1 VENNHPV
8 LLYPSERYNEGMRD
22 ASSTSK
28 NGKIAELERR
38 QNVAASL
45 RETLAVLNTN
55 LPLEKLLNYIVNQ
68 ACPLLNADAAAIY
81 HLQMNGILTIQG
93 LVGLSNEYIKYGNIP
108 LGKMAT
114 GNAALTKKPIFIY
127 DTKDLLNEPGVTP
140 DLELAVNKL
149 SNEFSSLLSV
159 PIEIREENY
168 GSLTLYYRKQHSVTD
183 EEISLAKDFSI
194 QAALAI
200 DNARMRTQ
208 IQQDA
213 VAEERNRL
221 ARELHD
227 SVTQNLFSANL
238 IADTLP
244 IIMQR
249 NPQKGL
255 EGLDELR
262 LLTRGALTEMRSLLL
277 ELRPHALEDTPL
289 DDLLR
294 QLAETATGRLRKP
307 VKLDIQGR
315 AFLPADIRLT
325 FYRIT
330 QESLNNIF
338 KHAEAENIEIIL
350 QITPNIADGSCQ
362 KAVLLIK
369 DDGCGFR
376 EMPESAIHLGFN
388 IMKERAQS
396 VGAILEITSKVNI
409 GTNIQ
414 LSWDAHVEEENVSR

>member
-1 VENNHPV
+1 
-8 LLYPSERYNEGMRD
+8 MRD
-22 ASSTSK
+22 ARSTSQ

-81 HLQMNGILTIQG
+81 HLQVNGILTIQG

-127 DTKDLLNEPGVTP
+127 NTRELLDEPGVTP
-140 DLELAVNKL
+140 DLVKAVDKL
-149 SNEFSSLLSV
+149 SSEFSSLLSV
-159 PIEIREENY
+159 PIEIRDENY
-168 GSLTLYYRKQHSVTD
+168 GSLTLYYRKQHNVTE
-183 EEISLAKDFSI
+183 EEISLARDFSI

-208 IQQDA
+208 IEQDA

-227 SVTQNLFSANL
+227 SVTQSLFSANL
-238 IADTLP
+238 IADTIP

-249 NPQKGL
+249 NPQKAI

-262 LLTRGALTEMRSLLL
+262 LLTKGALSEMRSLLL
-277 ELRPHALEDTPL
+277 ELRPNALEDSAL
-289 DDLLR
+289 EDLFH
-294 QLAETATGRLRKP
+294 QLAETASGRLRKQ
-307 VKLDIQGR
+307 VKLTIHGQ

-325 FYRIT
+325 FYRIA
-330 QESLNNIF
+330 QEALNNII
-338 KHAEAENIEIIL
+338 KHAEADNIEISLSLI
-350 QITPNIADGSCQ
+350 PDEVDGTC
-362 KAVLLIK
+362 KNAVLLIK
-369 DDGCGFR
+369 DDGCGFK

-388 IMKERAQS
+388 IMKERAQNA
-396 VGAILEITSKVNI
+396 GASLKINSKVNC
-409 GTNIQ
+409 GTSIQ
-414 LSWDAHVEEENVSR
+414 LSWNANEEEIRVND

>member
-1 VENNHPV
+1 MQDPN
-8 LLYPSERYNEGMRD
+8 
-22 ASSTSK
+22 STSQ
-28 NGKIAELERR
+28 NGRLAELQRR
-38 QNVAASL
+38 QSVAASL

-55 LPLEKLLNYIVNQ
+55 LPLEKLLNHIVNQ
-68 ACPLLNADAAAIY
+68 ACPLLSADAAAIY

-114 GNAALTKKPIFIY
+114 GNAALTKKPIFVFN
-127 DTKDLLNEPGVTP
+127 TKELLEEPGITQ
-140 DLELAVNKL
+140 DLVIAVEKL

-168 GSLTLYYRKQHSVTD
+168 GSLTLYYRKQHNVTE

-200 DNARMRTQ
+200 DNARMRMQ

-244 IIMQR
+244 ILMER
-249 NPQKGL
+249 NPQKAE

-262 LLTRGALTEMRSLLL
+262 LLTKGALSEMRSLLL

-289 DDLLR
+289 EDLLD
-294 QLAETATGRLRKP
+294 QLSETASGRLRKP
-307 VKLDIQGR
+307 VKLNIQGQ
-315 AFLPADIRLT
+315 AFLPSEIRLT
-325 FYRIT
+325 FYRIA
-330 QESLNNIF
+330 QEALNNII
-338 KHAEAENIEIIL
+338 KHAEAENIEISL
-350 QITPNIADGSCQ
+350 SKTPDNLDGSCK

-369 DDGCGFR
+369 DDGVGFR

-396 VGAILEITSKVNI
+396 VGAELEINSKINLGTTIQISWKPEKKEEHVN
-409 GTNIQ
+409 G
-414 LSWDAHVEEENVSR
+414 

>member
-1 VENNHPV
+1 
-8 LLYPSERYNEGMRD
+8 MRD
-22 ASSTSK
+22 ASSISR
-28 NGKIAELERR
+28 NGKIAELQRR
-38 QNVAASL
+38 QSVAASL

-55 LPLEKLLNYIVNQ
+55 LPLEKLLNHIVNQ

-114 GNAALTKKPIFIY
+114 GNAALTKKPIFILN
-127 DTKDLLNEPGVTP
+127 TKELLEEPGIAQ
-140 DLELAVNKL
+140 DLVIAVEKL

-168 GSLTLYYRKQHSVTD
+168 GSLTLYYRNQHSVTE

-200 DNARMRTQ
+200 DNARMRMQ

-213 VAEERNRL
+213 VTEERNRL

-244 IIMQR
+244 ILMKR
-249 NPQKGL
+249 NPQKAE

-262 LLTRGALTEMRSLLL
+262 LLTRGALSEMRSLLL

-289 DDLLR
+289 EDLLR
-294 QLAETATGRLRKP
+294 QLAETASGRLRKP
-307 VKLDIQGR
+307 VMLNIQGQ
-315 AFLPADIRLT
+315 AFLPAEIRLT
-325 FYRIT
+325 FYRIA
-330 QESLNNIF
+330 QEALNNII
-338 KHAEAENIEIIL
+338 KHAEAETIEISLSI
-350 QITPNIADGSCQ
+350 IPDSIDGTCR
-362 KAVLLIK
+362 KALLLIK

-376 EMPESAIHLGFN
+376 EMPDSAIHLGFN

-396 VGAILEITSKVNI
+396 VRANLEINSKINL
-409 GTNIQ
+409 GTTIQ
-414 LSWDAHVEEENVSR
+414 LSWNADIKEEHVSG

>member
-1 VENNHPV
+1 
-8 LLYPSERYNEGMRD
+8 M
-22 ASSTSK
+22 
-28 NGKIAELERR
+28 
-38 QNVAASL
+38 

-55 LPLEKLLNYIVNQ
+55 LPLEKLLNHIVNQ

-114 GNAALTKKPIFIY
+114 GNAALTKKPIFILN
-127 DTKDLLNEPGVTP
+127 TKELLEEPGIAQ
-140 DLELAVNKL
+140 DLVIAVEKL

-168 GSLTLYYRKQHSVTD
+168 GSLTLYYRNQHSVTE

-200 DNARMRTQ
+200 DNARMRMQ

-213 VAEERNRL
+213 VTEERNRL

-244 IIMQR
+244 ILMKR
-249 NPQKGL
+249 NPQKAE

-262 LLTRGALTEMRSLLL
+262 LLTRGALSEMRSLLL

-289 DDLLR
+289 EDLLR
-294 QLAETATGRLRKP
+294 QLAETASGRLRKP
-307 VKLDIQGR
+307 VMLNIQGQ
-315 AFLPADIRLT
+315 AFLPAEIRLT
-325 FYRIT
+325 FYRIA
-330 QESLNNIF
+330 QEALNNII
-338 KHAEAENIEIIL
+338 KHAEAETIEISLSI
-350 QITPNIADGSCQ
+350 IPDSIDGTCR
-362 KAVLLIK
+362 KALLLIK

-376 EMPESAIHLGFN
+376 EMPDSAIHLGFN

-396 VGAILEITSKVNI
+396 VRANLEINSKINL
-409 GTNIQ
+409 GTTIQ
-414 LSWDAHVEEENVSR
+414 LSWNADIKEEHVSG

>member
-1 VENNHPV
+1 MV
-8 LLYPSERYNEGMRD
+8 LEIPCERYNGGMRN
-22 ASSTSK
+22 SNTPSK
-28 NGKIAELERR
+28 IEKIAELERR
-38 QNVAASL
+38 QKVAASL

-68 ACPLLNADAAAIY
+68 ACPLLSADAAAIY

-127 DTKDLLNEPGVTP
+127 DTKDLLNDPGVTP
-140 DLELAVNKL
+140 DLEQAVNKL

-168 GSLTLYYRKQHSVTD
+168 GSLTLYYHEQHTITD

-244 IIMQR
+244 IIMER
-249 NPQKGL
+249 NPQKGI
-255 EGLDELR
+255 EGLNELR
-262 LLTRGALTEMRSLLL
+262 LLTRGALSEMRSLLL

-294 QLAETATGRLRKP
+294 QLAETASGRLRKS
-307 VKLDIQGR
+307 VKLNIQGQ

-330 QESLNNIF
+330 QEALNNII
-338 KHAEAENIEIIL
+338 KHAEAENIEISL
-350 QITPNIADGSCQ
+350 EITHNENDGTCQ
-362 KAVLLIK
+362 KAVLYIK

-396 VGAILEITSKVNI
+396 VGALLTISSKINF
-409 GTNIQ
+409 GTTIQ
-414 LSWDAHVEEENVSR
+414 LTWDAKLKEGHVSG